1 MRAVRVHETGGPDV
15 IRLDEVA
22 VPEPGPSE
30 VLVRIAAAGLNF
42 IDTYHRSGQYSR
54 DLPMALGVEA
64 AGIVEDVGDAV
75 KDFSEGDRVA
85 YTGVPGAYAEYAAV
99 PQDRL
104 VVVPDRMDLEV
115 AAAAMLQGMTAHY
128 LSHTTYPL
136 SDGETCLIHAAAG
149 GVGHLLVQM
158 AAMRGAHVIATVST
172 EEKERLA
179 REAGAHD
186 TIRYT
191 EVDFVEEVQ
200 RLTDGDGVDVVY
212 DSVGRD
218 TFSGSLDVLRPRG
231 YLVLY
236 GQSSGAVDPIDPQVL
251 NQKGSLFL
259 TRPSLND
266 YIARPEELRW
276 RSFDLL
282 TWIGD
287 GEIDLRIDRRF
298 ALDEA
303 ADAHR
308 YMEDR
313 RTKGKVLLV
322 P

>member
-15 IRLDEVA
+15 IRIDEVS
-22 VPEPGPSE
+22 VPEPESSE

-42 IDTYHRSGQYSR
+42 IDTYHRSGQYAG
-54 DLPMALGVEA
+54 DLPMVLGVEA
-64 AGIVEDVGDAV
+64 AGIVEEVGDAV
-75 KDFSEGDRVA
+75 QDFSEGDRVA
-85 YTGVPGAYAEYAAV
+85 YTGVAGSYAEYATV
-99 PQDRL
+99 PEDRL

-136 SDGETCLIHAAAG
+136 SEGETCLIHAAAG

-179 REAGAHD
+179 RDAGAHD

-191 EVDFVEEVQ
+191 EADFVEEVH

-218 TFSGSLDVLRPRG
+218 TFFGSLEVLRPRG

-236 GQSSGAVDPIDPQVL
+236 GQSSGAVEPIDPQVL
-251 NQKGSLFL
+251 NRKGSLFL
-259 TRPSLND
+259 TRPSLGD
-266 YIARPEELRW
+266 YIARAEELRW

-308 YMEDR
+308 YIEER